1 MQHPKSILTDSIQI
15 QDHLKPHKLPS
26 QSSFL
31 QVPSKFIT
39 HGVYSKHLS
48 EDPSLTISNFNP
60 VIQSSGHPVIIG
72 SGTFSV
78 VYLYKHKI
86 TEKEYAI
93 KHMIKSKV
101 KESCGNL
108 DAVYKEV
115 KIQSKIK
122 HNNITQLYSIN
133 ETEDDFKLV
142 LEYSKDGN
150 LFKIINKVGVTEDQ
164 AFHFFIQT
172 VNAVYFLH
180 ENNLIHRDIKPENLL
195 LNKDENY
202 NIKLCDFGW
211 CSEVEIGNRKT
222 FCGTFEYMAPEIIR
236 EEPYD
241 KSIDIWALGVLL
253 YEMIYGY
260 SPFRAEQWSQDKT
273 KDTLMN
279 ILQRKLKFDNPDIEI
294 SHECKTL
301 IEAMVE
307 PDINKRISIKDILV
321 SDFVKKYEYKI
332 YGEVSDVDFD
342 STSKP
347 SESSYQ
353 YNKNNIK
360 GIEKKKEDEKFF
372 HNVLKQ
378 VKPKGKK
385 VKKEIK
391 TKPNDAK
398 REEKVNKKKPQY
410 VLDKEKSLEDEVSKS
425 QQNKEDFLKRLNREE
440 DGNEE
445 EVNYRVSKPSNK
457 KQHKQKVNYQS
468 NKITTQSLN
477 DAIKI
482 IDVLPQNEQYIQP
495 RNNLNKPEVKEE
507 TFWQKLFKNFK
518 CD

>member
-1 MQHPKSILTDSIQI
+1 MQHSKSILTDSIQI

-93 KHMIKSKV
+93 KHMLKSKV

-241 KSIDIWALGVLL
+241 KSIDIWAIGVITYLMLCGQLPFDHVNDDKEIVRQTLKEKPNLTFGLWKTISDEGKDFVNKLL
-253 YEMIYGY
+253 E
-260 SPFRAEQWSQDKT
+260 K
-273 KDTLMN
+273 N
-279 ILQRKLKFDNPDIEI
+279 
-294 SHECKTL
+294 
-301 IEAMVE
+301 V
-307 PDINKRISIKDILV
+307 NKRP
-321 SDFVKKYEYKI
+321 
-332 YGEVSDVDFD
+332 
-342 STSKP
+342 T
-347 SESSYQ
+347 
-353 YNKNNIK
+353 
-360 GIEKKKEDEKFF
+360 IEKALEHKWFSKFLSKELVE
-372 HNVLKQ
+372 
-378 VKPKGKK
+378 GRI
-385 VKKEIK
+385 KE
-391 TKPNDAK
+391 
-398 REEKVNKKKPQY
+398 
-410 VLDKEKSLEDEVSKS
+410 EDEV
-425 QQNKEDFLKRLNREE
+425 KRFRK
-440 DGNEE
+440 
-445 EVNYRVSKPSNK
+445 YSMS
-457 KQHKQKVNYQS
+457 H
-468 NKITTQSLN
+468 
-477 DAIKI
+477 
-482 IDVLPQNEQYIQP
+482 
-495 RNNLNKPEVKEE
+495 
-507 TFWQKLFKNFK
+507 
-518 CD
+518 